1 MQSQPETTELARCIG
16 TELGRLSLEIQPQ
29 DTELC

>member
-16 TELGRLSLEIQPQ
+16 TELGRLSMEIQPQ
-29 DTELC
+29 NN